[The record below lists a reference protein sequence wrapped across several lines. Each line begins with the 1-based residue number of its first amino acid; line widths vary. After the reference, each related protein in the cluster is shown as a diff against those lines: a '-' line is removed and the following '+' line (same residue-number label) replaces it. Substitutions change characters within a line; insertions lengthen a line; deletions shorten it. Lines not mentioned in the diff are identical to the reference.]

1 MRTVLAVF
9 VATLVTAASAL
20 AQGVDPA
27 SDAPES
33 PGVVT
38 SELIEAASYQEALR
52 RWHRAE
58 DINAWIGARFRY
70 DTARAV
76 QLSETQRQKNGRMPI
91 IAPEAFFA
99 APSGVCVDLARF
111 AVETLRTIDPALRPR
126 YLMIEFD
133 PVAISGNMLR
143 RHWVVAFERDGR
155 HYFFADSK
163 RPGRIAGPYAST
175 DEFITEYARYRG
187 RRIVAFGERDS
198 YERKLR
204 TLAVRQPAS

>member
-1 MRTVLAVF
+1 MRTALAVF

-20 AQGVDPA
+20 AQDVDA
-27 SDAPES
+27 DSDAPES
-33 PGVVT
+33 PAVVT

-111 AVETLRTIDPALRPR
+111 GVETLRAIDPALRPR

-133 PVAISGNMLR
+133 PVSISGNMLR
-143 RHWVVAFERDGR
+143 RHWLVAFERDGR

-163 RPGRIAGPYAST
+163 RPGRVAGPYAST
-175 DEFITEYARYRG
+175 VEFIAEYARYRG
-187 RRIVAFGERDS
+187 RPIVAFGERDS
-198 YERKLR
+198 YERELR

>member
-9 VATLVTAASAL
+9 VAALVAAGGAI

-33 PGVVT
+33 PAVATG
-38 SELIEAASYQEALR
+38 ELIDAASYPEALR
-52 RWHRAE
+52 LWHRAE
-58 DINAWIGARFRY
+58 DVNAWIGARFRY

-91 IAPEAFFA
+91 IAADAFFA

-111 AVETLRTIDPALRPR
+111 AVETLRTIDPALKPR

-143 RHWVVAFERDGR
+143 RHWVVAFERDGH

-175 DEFITEYARYRG
+175 DEFIAEYARYRG
-187 RRIVAFGERDS
+187 RRIVSFAERES
-198 YERKLR
+198 YERTLR
-204 TLAVRQPAS
+204 TLAVRPPAS